1 VACGLCVLL
10 TATVAAQGVSPAD
23 PELAALLARA
33 RQAADAWVTRISAV
47 VAEERFVQES
57 GSTFRSVASDVLLV
71 KLNGSGELFQFR
83 DVFEVDNRAVR
94 NRQDRLATLFVES
107 PAKALEHA
115 TQIDRASSAY
125 NLRLDGLIVPALT
138 GERPLVNMPYAALG
152 FLQTAYQPRFRFTR
166 DHPDRRIGRDVEV
179 VDYEESTRPTLFGSV
194 SDGSSVR
201 DIVAKGRFWI
211 DGQSGR
217 VTRTELL
224 LDYLDGGRDVVVT
237 SFKVDTGL
245 QLAVP
250 GEMRTEHYFGRDA
263 LRPGATF
270 GLVRGHATYSRFR
283 QFTVRTD
290 ERVGGAGSRPETP

>member
-1 VACGLCVLL
+1 MAK
-10 TATVAAQGVSPAD
+10 S
-23 PELAALLARA
+23 
-33 RQAADAWVTRISAV
+33 
-47 VAEERFVQES
+47 
-57 GSTFRSVASDVLLV
+57 LV
-71 KLNGSGELFQFR
+71 I
-83 DVFEVDNRAVR
+83 
-94 NRQDRLATLFVES
+94 VES

-290 ERVGGAGSRPETP
+290 ERVGGAGSVP